1 VTRRTARTPSA
12 PGRRLA
18 ALTTIAAA
26 TAPALIGLALIALAL
41 IGARPAAAEPYAPA
55 ARVVADEGPGLQ
67 TALFAGGCFWGI
79 EAVFSHVRGVQS
91 VVSGYHGGTVRAPG
105 YEDVSSGRT
114 GHAETVRV
122 RYDPRVVRYDQL
134 LRVFFS
140 VGADPTLLNRQGP
153 DVGTQ
158 YRSALIPL
166 NEAQRRMAQAYLA
179 QLGQSG
185 LWQNPIVTRIEP
197 YRTFYPAEAYH
208 QDFAAENP
216 LHGYIRRWDAPK
228 IEALKRQFPQ
238 LYKSAFTRG

>member
-1 VTRRTARTPSA
+1 MRTARS
-12 PGRRLA
+12 LA
-18 ALTTIAAA
+18 ALLLLLSCGTV
-26 TAPALIGLALIALAL
+26 PAQ
-41 IGARPAAAEPYAPA
+41 AEPAISAPP
-55 ARVVADEGPGLQ
+55 ARIIAREAPTLQ

-79 EAVFSHVRGVQS
+79 EAIFSHLRGVRS
-91 VVSGYHGGTVRAPG
+91 AVSGYHGGTRANPS

-122 RYDPRVVRYDQL
+122 RYDPRVIRYDEL

-166 NEAQRRMAQAYLA
+166 TDEQRRVAQAYLA
-179 QLGQSG
+179 ELGRSH
-185 LWQNPIVTRIEP
+185 LWAGPIVTRIEP
-197 YRTFYPAEAYH
+197 YRTFYPAEDYH

-228 IEALKRQFPQ
+228 LEALKRLFPQ
-238 LYKSAFTRG
+238 FYKAAATRG